1 MLKRGTQMSPRF
13 ASRVISALGK
23 LDSPRVADL
32 ILANYTSLDPAV
44 QPAAIEL
51 LTGRVGWS
59 KKLLDS
65 IGAGQ
70 IPRSAVN
77 LSQIRK
83 LLAFGDRDLADRVRA
98 KWGTVRDQRSPQ
110 RELVIRQMKGLI
122 QTKRG
127 DAAEGEKVFKRICG
141 QCHKIYGEGVD
152 VGPDLTVNGRS
163 SIDQMLSNVFDPS
176 LVIGAAYR
184 AVIVVTKEGRVLTGL
199 VVEDSP
205 SRLVLKIQGGKT
217 EIIPRE
223 DVESFKTSNVS
234 LMPEQLENQL
244 KPNEIVDLFAFL
256 ALDKRPSDPT
266 ARQLPG
272 LK

>member
-1 MLKRGTQMSPRF
+1 MRNLISDSSLPDGKRLAALDALIASNDPSVLVPVQDMLKRGTQMSPRF
-13 ASRVISALGK
+13 VARVISALGK

-110 RELVIRQMKGLI
+110 RELVIRQMKSLI
-122 QTKRG
+122 QAKR
-127 DAAEGEKVFKRICG
+127 R
-141 QCHKIYGEGVD
+141 
-152 VGPDLTVNGRS
+152 R
-163 SIDQMLSNVFDPS
+163 
-176 LVIGAAYR
+176 R
-184 AVIVVTKEGRVLTGL
+184 R
-199 VVEDSP
+199 
-205 SRLVLKIQGGKT
+205 
-217 EIIPRE
+217 
-223 DVESFKTSNVS
+223 
-234 LMPEQLENQL
+234 
-244 KPNEIVDLFAFL
+244 
-256 ALDKRPSDPT
+256 
-266 ARQLPG
+266 
-272 LK
+272 